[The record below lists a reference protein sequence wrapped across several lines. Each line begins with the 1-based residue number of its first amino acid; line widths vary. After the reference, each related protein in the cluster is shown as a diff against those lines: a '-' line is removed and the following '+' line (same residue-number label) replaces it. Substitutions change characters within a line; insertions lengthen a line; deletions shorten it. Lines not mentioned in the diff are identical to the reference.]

1 MNQNENNMLT
11 LSSEAISAEVGVLGS
26 MLIDEAA
33 VGPVM
38 MAVSEED
45 FLTQEA
51 KRVFQAIR
59 DRYARGEPVDPLL
72 VAADLGDAYRPRLAE
87 YIDQTVSSANAEGYA
102 RALKR
107 TSRLYRLRQLG
118 EELSQAEDEDACRA
132 LIDRG
137 NLLLCE
143 RPGVR
148 RLTMEQGFR
157 EFFARHD
164 PKHPPEYVKWGL
176 GGLDQEVHAAGGD
189 MVVIGGYPS
198 AGKTAFALQI
208 SFAMARTRRVGFFSY
223 ETAADKLHDRTVACQ
238 AQLSFRKIM
247 TGKLEE
253 ADFQRVYELRS
264 RLTAPGLELIEAN
277 GMTVSAIGS
286 YAMAHHYDVILV
298 DYLQKIPAARG
309 GRPLNDFERVSQ
321 VSSGL
326 QQLGRSTGKVI
337 IALSQLSRMERR
349 KDGSILPPTMASL
362 RQSGQIEQDAD
373 VVLLLYK
380 AVPDAPLS
388 QRVLDVVKNKDGESG
403 RHMMLDFDGDKQRFS
418 KADQTYIPPS
428 KREPDPQQN
437 IFHALPEGGRTP
449 FDGKEEN

>member
-1 MNQNENNMLT
+1 MNENNNQLA
-11 LSSEAISAEVGVLGS
+11 LSSEALSAEAGVLGS
-26 MLIDEAA
+26 MLIDEKA
-33 VGPVM
+33 VGPM
-38 MAVSEED
+38 MLALTEED
-45 FLTQEA
+45 FLSPEG
-51 KRVFQAIR
+51 KRVFQVIR
-59 DRYARGEPVDPLL
+59 DRYNRGEAVDPLL
-72 VAADLGDAYRPRLAE
+72 VAADLGDAYRPRIAE
-87 YIDQTVSSANAEGYA
+87 YIDWTFTSVNADAYAQT
-102 RALKR
+102 LKR

-118 EELSQAEDEDACRA
+118 EELNRAADEEACRA

-143 RPGVR
+143 RSGVR
-148 RLTMEQGFR
+148 RVTMEDGFR
-157 EFFARHD
+157 EFFIRHD
-164 PKHPPEYVKWGL
+164 PKKPPEYFKWRF
-176 GGLDQEVHAAGGD
+176 GGLDEEVHVAAGD

-208 SFAMARTRRVGFFSY
+208 AFAGAKTRRVGFFSY

-238 AQLSFRKIM
+238 AQLSFRQIM

-277 GMTVSAIGS
+277 GMTVSAISS
-286 YAMAHHYDVILV
+286 YAMAHHYDVVLV

-309 GRPLNDFERVSQ
+309 GRPANDFERVSQ
-321 VSSGL
+321 VSSDL
-326 QQLGRSTGKVI
+326 QQLGRTTGKVV
-337 IALSQLSRMERR
+337 IALSQLSRAERKR
-349 KDGSILPPTMASL
+349 GGDRPSIPTMSSL
-362 RQSGQIEQDAD
+362 RQSGQIEQDD

-428 KREPDPQQN
+428 KREPDPQQS
-437 IFHALPEGGRTP
+437 IFQPVSGRWLPSP

>member
-45 FLTQEA
+45 FLTREA

-118 EELSQAEDEDACRA
+118 EDLSQAEDEDACRA

-208 SFAMARTRRVGFFSY
+208 AFAMARTRRVGFFSY

-238 AQLSFRKIM
+238 AQLSFRQIM

-373 VVLLLYK
+373 VVMLLYK

-388 QRVLDVVKNKDGESG
+388 PRVLDVVKNKDGESG

>member
-45 FLTQEA
+45 FLTREA

-118 EELSQAEDEDACRA
+118 EDLSQAEDEDACRA

-208 SFAMARTRRVGFFSY
+208 AFAMARTRRVGFFSY

-238 AQLSFRKIM
+238 AQLSFRQIM

-373 VVLLLYK
+373 VVMLLYK

>member
-1 MNQNENNMLT
+1 MNENNNQLA
-11 LSSEAISAEVGVLGS
+11 LSSEALSAEAGVLGS
-26 MLIDEAA
+26 MLIDEKA
-33 VGPVM
+33 VGPM
-38 MAVSEED
+38 MLALTEED
-45 FLTQEA
+45 FLSPEG
-51 KRVFQAIR
+51 KRVFQVIR
-59 DRYARGEPVDPLL
+59 DRYNRGEAVDPLL
-72 VAADLGDAYRPRLAE
+72 VAADLGDAYRPRIAE
-87 YIDQTVSSANAEGYA
+87 YIDWTFTSANADAYA
-102 RALKR
+102 QTLKR

-118 EELSQAEDEDACRA
+118 EELNRAADEEACRA

-208 SFAMARTRRVGFFSY
+208 AFAMARTRRVGFFSY

-238 AQLSFRKIM
+238 AQLSFRQIM